1 MLAHG
6 ITPCVEPDHPELGFD
21 LAPGPTVETDL
32 YRRFAARRYVPPE
45 PRMTLPGC
53 PSAEGV
59 SDQGSQPIVMHHP
72 HPSNLWGCQHGVT
85 CALLIKSA
93 PVGAQKGAMHMLYE
107 FDDETVKT
115 IKMAL
120 EETISASQKEHRA
133 LTRVGRTQMALVY
146 SRQIAAC
153 TMAIDEIDRQDAN
166 RQM

>member
-6 ITPCVEPDHPELGFD
+6 ITPCVEPDHLELGFD
-21 LAPGPTVETDL
+21 LATGSTVEPDL
-32 YRRFAARRYVPPE
+32 YRRFAARRYVPTE
-45 PRMTLPGC
+45 PRVTLAGR
-53 PSAEGV
+53 PSTEGV
-59 SDQGSQPIVMHHP
+59 CNQGSQPIVMHHP
-72 HPSNLWGCQHGVT
+72 HHGNLRGCKHGVT

-93 PVGAQKGAMHMLYE
+93 PVGRKEGAMHMLYE
-107 FDDETVKT
+107 FDDDTVKT

-146 SRQIAAC
+146 SRQIASC

-166 RQM
+166 REP